1 MFLKSTSSKTCPLRL
16 YAIPAALALPQG
28 LYALMGHHLKPGT
41 APMPP
46 IILPLPS
53 QPKDI
58 SVRGTPHVG
67 HFSTAGADVGA
78 GDAPEPLV
86 LACMAK

>member
-1 MFLKSTSSKTCPLRL
+1 
-16 YAIPAALALPQG
+16 
-28 LYALMGHHLKPGT
+28 
-41 APMPP
+41 MPP